1 MFFKIFGGY
10 MKAVNLFFFLLL
22 GFCSLA
28 FADKPL
34 YVVKDGKVDK
44 ATEKGFKVWRAAA
57 CERCHGNN
65 QQGMVGPSLIESLK
79 VLTYEEFNDVIL
91 IGRNEKGMPAH
102 KHLEKI
108 DKSTGIKK
116 VDLLYAYL
124 KGRSDGKIPKGRV
137 RSFEK

>member
-1 MFFKIFGGY
+1 
-10 MKAVNLFFFLLL
+10 MKLVNLIFILLVSI
-22 GFCSLA
+22 CSSV

-44 ATEKGFKVWRAAA
+44 ATEKGFKTWRAAS
-57 CERCHGNN
+57 CDRCHGNN

-79 VLTYEEFNDVIL
+79 VLTYEEFKTVIL
-91 IGRNEKGMPAH
+91 VGRNAKGMPAH
-102 KHLEKI
+102 KHLDKI
-108 DKSTGIKK
+108 DNSTGKKK

>member
-1 MFFKIFGGY
+1 
-10 MKAVNLFFFLLL
+10 MKAFNLIFIALF

-28 FADKPL
+28 YADKPL

-44 ATEKGFKVWRAAA
+44 STEIGFKTWRSAA

-65 QQGMVGPSLIESLK
+65 QQGMVGPSLIASLK
-79 VLTYEEFNDVIL
+79 DLTYDEFKTVL
-91 IGRNEKGMPAH
+91 LVGRVEKGMPGH
-102 KHLEKI
+102 PHLEK
-108 DKSTGIKK
+108 KLPS
-116 VDLLYAYL
+116 LYSYL

>member
-1 MFFKIFGGY
+1 MIFGGY
-10 MKAVNLFFFLLL
+10 MRVFNLVFLLL
-22 GFCSLA
+22 IGFSSSV

-44 ATEKGFKVWRAAA
+44 ATEKGFKVWRASA

-79 VLTYEEFNDVIL
+79 VLTYEEFNSVIL
-91 IGRNEKGMPAH
+91 VGRNAKGMPAH
-102 KHLEKI
+102 AHLDKV
-108 DKSTGIKK
+108 DKSTGKKK